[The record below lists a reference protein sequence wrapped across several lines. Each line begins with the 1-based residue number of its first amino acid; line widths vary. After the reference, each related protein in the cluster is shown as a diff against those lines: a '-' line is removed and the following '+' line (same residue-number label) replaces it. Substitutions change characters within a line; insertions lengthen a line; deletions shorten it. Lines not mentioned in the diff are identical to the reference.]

1 MQQMTPIF
9 YLKAMIQILK
19 QKGFISF
26 LWPRLYM
33 HVHRELIESEKV
45 LQNILFSCQFCM
57 VFYVLK
63 IGVFL
68 PNFDCVLF
76 SRMWVFFPTVDYV
89 EKGRKNHT

>member
-1 MQQMTPIF
+1 MFFVTQDFT
-9 YLKAMIQILK
+9 
-19 QKGFISF
+19 
-26 LWPRLYM
+26 YM
-33 HVHRELIESEKV
+33 HVHRELTESEKV

-89 EKGRKNHT
+89 EKGRKKTYLIFAT